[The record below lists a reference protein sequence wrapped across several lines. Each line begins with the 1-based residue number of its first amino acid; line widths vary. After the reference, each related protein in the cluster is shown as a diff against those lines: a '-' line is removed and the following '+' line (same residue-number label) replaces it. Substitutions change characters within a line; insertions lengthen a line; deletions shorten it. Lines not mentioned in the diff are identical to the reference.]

1 MASCPQPSEIEY
13 VWTLS
18 RDRTL
23 RAWSPKNGC
32 VSAKTIPST
41 STSRALTPVPGT
53 AAPAKPTL
61 LLSDESQKLIRAFE
75 YGNHI
80 YILVFIPAPS
90 STSSGGVFHL
100 FEQVSDQLMTGFSF
114 ESSSTSVHCQLHDFA
129 VLGISLHALWSRQG
143 QSVVESVECE
153 WGKVKKYDG
162 LITQWIASTHPQE
175 SELTP
180 SYLDELLLTPGSMTA
195 KFYEATMRPG
205 VFSPLTLKI
214 ALEAYTV
221 SCLSLPGVPPP
232 QLTTPYATLGENI
245 AAVVGCTVR
254 LTRDPQTGAQQ
265 HEKYWNALKRDW
277 EGFIARCREVEG
289 MARWPLV
296 LGLGSGGDL
305 IIIERERVGARVGE
319 DLPLR
324 LHRLLSSS
332 IPVEPQYGLMEILWT
347 LKTKI
352 GTRTMLTLE
361 GRLTGMI
368 QQVAFSYADVILDQS
383 QRTFFR
389 TDLDEADDSWITG
402 RLQSIEDL
410 DQAIRFGL
418 DILGGLTDNEIKLE
432 EEEVELL
439 LPTAQSEWSR
449 ALTAS
454 FTGMT
459 VNARYDLC
467 LTVIALLHFLAEDL
481 GDWDPSLLA
490 EVLVVF
496 RGLAMLRYVAQQA
509 AGDSEQDTLGDSD
522 DFVSRMRSMAVSQSR
537 IRSLP
542 VYSLLHRLLP
552 RSFGQR
558 GLIGSAHHFLD
569 ATGLLQSVSPAL
581 ATRSEVVYCDR
592 LRLLGCLGVAG
603 ELLTWLPQTPGVT
616 YVLARLWIDG
626 GRADDA
632 ATLLDGLASRFGR
645 PPLTLFPPRTLM
657 FHTHPGPDGALA
669 VEDREAFAAVLPSA
683 SLLDSDFSFYL
694 HLRELFRAAS
704 ATHHEVRASQLALSV
719 APATSD
725 TSELWYRVIKGLTEL
740 GAYDDAYAALAASP
754 YDKL

>member
-1 MASCPQPSEIEY
+1 M
-13 VWTLS
+13 
-18 RDRTL
+18 
-23 RAWSPKNGC
+23 
-32 VSAKTIPST
+32 
-41 STSRALTPVPGT
+41 
-53 AAPAKPTL
+53 APAKPTL
-61 LLSDESQKLIRAFE
+61 LLGDEPQKLVRGFE
-75 YGNHI
+75 HDNHI
-80 YILVFIPAPS
+80 YVLVFIPTPS

-100 FEQVSDQLMTGFSF
+100 FDQVSDQLVTEFSL
-114 ESSSTSVHCQLHDFA
+114 ESSSTTVHCQLHDFA
-129 VLGISLHALWSRQG
+129 VIGTSLHALWSCQG
-143 QSVVESVECE
+143 QSVVESVEWE
-153 WGKVKKYDG
+153 WGKAKKNG
-162 LITQWIASTHPQE
+162 PFIGQWVPSTYPQE

-214 ALEAYTV
+214 ALEAYTL
-221 SCLSLPGVPPP
+221 SCISLPGVPPP

-245 AAVVGCTVR
+245 AAVVGCTVH

-265 HEKYWNALKRDW
+265 HDKYWNALKRDW
-277 EGFIARCREVEG
+277 EGFIARCREVER

-296 LGLGSGGDL
+296 LGLGFTGDL
-305 IIIERERVGARVGE
+305 IVVERERVGVRVGE

-332 IPVEPQYGLMEILWT
+332 IAVEPQYGLMEILWT
-347 LKTKI
+347 LKAKI

-361 GRLTGMI
+361 DRLASML
-368 QQVAFSYADVILDQS
+368 QQVAFPYADIILDQS

-418 DILGGLTDNEIKLE
+418 DILGGLTDNEVKLE

-439 LPTAQSEWSR
+439 LPTTESEWSR

-454 FTGMT
+454 FIGIT

-467 LTVIALLHFLAEDL
+467 LTIIALLHFLAEDL
-481 GDWDPSLLA
+481 RDWDPSLLA

-496 RGLAMLRYVAQQA
+496 RGLAMLRYVAQQV
-509 AGDSEQDTLGDSD
+509 AGDSEQDTLGDPD
-522 DFVSRMRSMAVSQSR
+522 DFVSRMRNMNVSQSR
-537 IRSLP
+537 SRSLP

-552 RSFGQR
+552 RSWGQK
-558 GLIGSAHHFLD
+558 GMIESAHQFLD
-569 ATGLLQSVSPAL
+569 STGLLQSVSPAH
-581 ATRSEVVYCDR
+581 ATRSEVVYCER
-592 LRLLGCLGVAG
+592 LRLLGYIEVAG
-603 ELLTWLPQTPGVT
+603 ELITWLPRTPGVI
-616 YVLARLWIDG
+616 YVLAHLWLDG
-626 GRADDA
+626 GRPDDA
-632 ATLLDGLASRFGR
+632 AALLDGLASRFGMF
-645 PPLTLFPPRTLM
+645 PFNPSPGVLTPGT
-657 FHTHPGPDGALA
+657 GPDGALA
-669 VEDREAFAAVLPSA
+669 PEDRDAFSAVLPNT

-704 ATHHEVRASQLALSV
+704 ATHYEVRALQLALSV
-719 APATSD
+719 APPGGN
-725 TSELWYRVIKGLTEL
+725 TSELWHRVVKGLTEL

>member
-1 MASCPQPSEIEY
+1 MTSCPQPSEIEN

-32 VSAKTIPST
+32 ISAKTIPS
-41 STSRALTPVPGT
+41 SSASRALTPAPG
-53 AAPAKPTL
+53 AATPARSTL
-61 LLSDESQKLIRAFE
+61 LLGDEPQKLVRAFE
-75 YGNHI
+75 HGNHV
-80 YILVFIPAPS
+80 YVLVFIPTPS

-100 FEQVSDQLMTGFSF
+100 FEQVSDQLVTGPSL
-114 ESSSTSVHCQLHDFA
+114 ESSSTSVHCQLHDFTA
-129 VLGISLHALWSRQG
+129 NGTSLHTLWSRQG
-143 QSVVESVECE
+143 QSVVESVEWE
-153 WGKVKKYDG
+153 WGKVKKNG
-162 LITQWIASTHPQE
+162 PFIGQWAASTYPQE

-195 KFYEATMRPG
+195 KFYQATMRPG

-214 ALEAYTV
+214 ALEAYTI
-221 SCLSLPGVPPP
+221 SCLSLPGIPPP
-232 QLTTPYATLGENI
+232 QLTTPFATLGENI

-265 HEKYWNALKRDW
+265 HDNYWNALKRDW
-277 EGFIARCREVEG
+277 EGFIARCREVER

-296 LGLGSGGDL
+296 LGFGSSGDL
-305 IIIERERVGARVGE
+305 IVVERERVGVRAGE

-332 IPVEPQYGLMEILWT
+332 IAVEPQYGLMEILWT

-361 GRLTGMI
+361 ERLTNTV
-368 QQVAFSYADVILDQS
+368 QQIAFPYADIILDQS

-418 DILGGLTDNEIKLE
+418 DILGGLTDDEVKLE

-439 LPTAQSEWSR
+439 LPTVGSEWSR

-454 FTGMT
+454 FVGIT

-467 LTVIALLHFLAEDL
+467 LTVITLLHFLAEEL

-496 RGLAMLRYVAQQA
+496 RGLAILRYVAQQTT
-509 AGDSEQDTLGDSD
+509 GDSEQDTLEGPD
-522 DFVSRMRSMAVSQSR
+522 DFISRMRNMNVSQSR
-537 IRSLP
+537 TRSLP
-542 VYSLLHRLLP
+542 IYSLLHRLLP
-552 RSFGQR
+552 RSSGQK
-558 GLIGSAHHFLD
+558 GLIESAHNFLD
-569 ATGLLQSVSPAL
+569 STGLLHSVSPAH
-581 ATRSEVVYCDR
+581 ATRSEVVYCER
-592 LRLLGCLGVAG
+592 LRLLGYLEAAG
-603 ELLTWLPQTPGVT
+603 ELLTWLPRTPGVI
-616 YVLARLWIDG
+616 YVLARLRLDG

-632 ATLLDGLASRFGR
+632 AALLDGLAARFGGSPSDVLHSGDTD
-645 PPLTLFPPRTLM
+645 PPTQALTVPLSRKTE
-657 FHTHPGPDGALA
+657 T
-669 VEDREAFAAVLPSA
+669 R
-683 SLLDSDFSFYL
+683 LLRFCP
-694 HLRELFRAAS
+694 
-704 ATHHEVRASQLALSV
+704 T
-719 APATSD
+719 PAC
-725 TSELWYRVIKGLTEL
+725 
-740 GAYDDAYAALAASP
+740 
-754 YDKL
+754 

>member
-1 MASCPQPSEIEY
+1 MASCPQPSEIENI
-13 VWTLS
+13 WTLS

-32 VSAKTIPST
+32 VSAKTIPS
-41 STSRALTPVPGT
+41 SSASRALTPAPGT
-53 AAPAKPTL
+53 ITPANPTQL
-61 LLSDESQKLIRAFE
+61 LGDEPQKLLRAFE
-75 YGNHI
+75 HGNHI
-80 YILVFIPAPS
+80 YVLVFVPTPS
-90 STSSGGVFHL
+90 STSSGGVFHV
-100 FEQVSDQLMTGFSF
+100 FEQVSDQLVTGFSL
-114 ESSSTSVHCQLHDFA
+114 ESSSASVHCQLHDFA
-129 VLGISLHALWSRQG
+129 VIGTSLHALWSRQG
-143 QSVVESVECE
+143 QSVVESVEWE
-153 WGKVKKYDG
+153 WGNVKKNG
-162 LITQWIASTHPQE
+162 PFIGNWIPSTYPQE
-175 SELTP
+175 FELTP

-214 ALEAYTV
+214 ALEAYTT

-265 HEKYWNALKRDW
+265 HDRYWNALKRDW
-277 EGFIARCREVEG
+277 EGFIARCREVER

-296 LGLGSGGDL
+296 LGSGVDL
-305 IIIERERVGARVGE
+305 IVVERERVGIRVAE

-324 LHRLLSSS
+324 LCRLLSSS
-332 IPVEPQYGLMEILWT
+332 IPVEPQYGLMEILWS

-361 GRLTGMI
+361 DRLTGMV
-368 QQVAFSYADVILDQS
+368 QQVEFQYADIILDQA

-418 DILGGLTDNEIKLE
+418 DILGGLTESEVKLE

-439 LPTAQSEWSR
+439 LPATESEWSR

-454 FTGMT
+454 FTGIT

-467 LTVIALLHFLAEDL
+467 LTIIALLYFLAEDL

-496 RGLAMLRYVAQQA
+496 RGLAMLRYVARQT
-509 AGDSEQDTLGDSD
+509 AGDSEQDTLGDPD
-522 DFVSRMRSMAVSQSR
+522 DFVSRMRSMNVSQSR
-537 IRSLP
+537 ARSLP

-552 RSFGQR
+552 RSLGR
-558 GLIGSAHHFLD
+558 KGLIETAHHFLD
-569 ATGLLQSVSPAL
+569 STGLLQSVSPAH
-581 ATRSEVVYCDR
+581 ATRSEVVYCER
-592 LRLLGCLGVAG
+592 LRLLGYLGVAG
-603 ELLTWLPQTPGVT
+603 ELLTWLPRTPGVI
-616 YVLARLWIDG
+616 YVLARARLDG

-632 ATLLDGLASRFGR
+632 AALLDGLAARFGKSSS
-645 PPLTLFPPRTLM
+645 TLFSPGTL
-657 FHTHPGPDGALA
+657 TPGPGPDSAL
-669 VEDREAFAAVLPSA
+669 VLEDKNAFSAVLPNA

-694 HLRELFRAAS
+694 HLRELFRTAS
-704 ATHHEVRASQLALSV
+704 VTHHEVRASQLALSV
-719 APATSD
+719 APPGDD
-725 TSELWYRVIKGLTEL
+725 TSELWYRVVKGLTEL
-740 GAYDDAYAALAASP
+740 GAFDDAYATLAASP

>member
-1 MASCPQPSEIEY
+1 MASCPQPSEIEN

-23 RAWSPKNGC
+23 RAWSPKSGC
-32 VSAKTIPST
+32 ISAKTIPST
-41 STSRALTPVPGT
+41 SSSRALTPAPGT
-53 AAPAKPTL
+53 INPAKPTL
-61 LLSDESQKLIRAFE
+61 LLDDEPQKLVRAFE
-75 YGNHI
+75 HQSHTYV
-80 YILVFIPAPS
+80 LVFIPTLS

-100 FEQVSDQLMTGFSF
+100 FEQASDQLVTGLSL
-114 ESSSTSVHCQLHDFA
+114 ESSSTSVHCQLHDFT
-129 VLGISLHALWSRQG
+129 VVGTGLHTLWSRQG
-143 QSVVESVECE
+143 QSVVESVEWE
-153 WGKVKKYDG
+153 WGKVKKNSPFIG
-162 LITQWIASTHPQE
+162 QWAASTYPQE

-195 KFYEATMRPG
+195 KFYQATMRPG

-214 ALEAYTV
+214 ALEAYTI

-232 QLTTPYATLGENI
+232 QLTTPFASLGENI
-245 AAVVGCTVR
+245 AAVVGCTVH

-265 HEKYWNALKRDW
+265 HDKYWNALKRDW
-277 EGFIARCREVEG
+277 EGFIARCREVER
-289 MARWPLV
+289 MARWPLA
-296 LGLGSGGDL
+296 LGLRSTGDL
-305 IIIERERVGARVGE
+305 IVVERERVGVRVGE

-332 IPVEPQYGLMEILWT
+332 IVVEPQYGLMEILWT

-361 GRLTGMI
+361 ERLTGMV
-368 QQVAFSYADVILDQS
+368 QQTAFPYADIILDQS

-418 DILGGLTDNEIKLE
+418 DILGGLTDNEVKLE

-439 LPTAQSEWSR
+439 LPATESEWSR

-454 FTGMT
+454 FVGIT

-496 RGLAMLRYVAQQA
+496 RGLAILRYVAQQA
-509 AGDSEQDTLGDSD
+509 AGDNGQDTIEGPD
-522 DFVSRMRSMAVSQSR
+522 DFVARMRNMNVSQPR
-537 IRSLP
+537 TRSLP
-542 VYSLLHRLLP
+542 IYSLLHRLLP
-552 RSFGQR
+552 RSWGQK
-558 GLIGSAHHFLD
+558 GLIESAHHFLD
-569 ATGLLQSVSPAL
+569 STGLLQSVSPAH
-581 ATRSEVVYCDR
+581 ATRSEVVYCER
-592 LRLLGCLGVAG
+592 LRLLGYLEVAG
-603 ELLTWLPQTPGVT
+603 ELLTWLPRTPGVI
-616 YVLARLWIDG
+616 YVLARLWLDG

-632 ATLLDGLASRFGR
+632 AALLDGLAARFGVF
-645 PPLTLFPPRTLM
+645 L
-657 FHTHPGPDGALA
+657 PDVDQFG
-669 VEDREAFAAVLPSA
+669 
-683 SLLDSDFSFYL
+683 
-694 HLRELFRAAS
+694 
-704 ATHHEVRASQLALSV
+704 
-719 APATSD
+719 
-725 TSELWYRVIKGLTEL
+725 
-740 GAYDDAYAALAASP
+740 DANTRHRS
-754 YDKL
+754 

>member
-1 MASCPQPSEIEY
+1 MASCPQPSETEN

-32 VSAKTIPST
+32 TSAKAIPST

-53 AAPAKPTL
+53 ITPAKPTL
-61 LLSDESQKLIRAFE
+61 LLGDEPQKLVRAFE
-75 YGNHI
+75 HENRVYV
-80 YILVFIPAPS
+80 LVFIPTPS

-100 FEQVSDQLMTGFSF
+100 FGQVSDQLVTGFSL
-114 ESSSTSVHCQLHDFA
+114 ESSPTSVHCQLHDFT
-129 VLGISLHALWSRQG
+129 VVGTSLHALWSRQG
-143 QSVVESVECE
+143 QSVVESVEWE
-153 WGKVKKYDG
+153 WGKAKKNG
-162 LITQWIASTHPQE
+162 PFIGQWAASTYPQE

-265 HEKYWNALKRDW
+265 HDKYWNALKRDW

-289 MARWPLV
+289 MARWPLM
-296 LGLGSGGDL
+296 LGLGSAGDL
-305 IIIERERVGARVGE
+305 IIVERERVGVRVGE

-324 LHRLLSSS
+324 LHRVLSSS
-332 IPVEPQYGLMEILWT
+332 IAVEPQYGLMEILWT
-347 LKTKI
+347 LKAKI

-361 GRLTGMI
+361 DRLASMV
-368 QQVAFSYADVILDQS
+368 QQVAFPYADIILDQS

-418 DILGGLTDNEIKLE
+418 DILGGLTDDEVKLE

-439 LPTAQSEWSR
+439 LPTTESEWSR

-454 FTGMT
+454 FVGIT

-467 LTVIALLHFLAEDL
+467 LTIIALLHFLAEDL

-496 RGLAMLRYVAQQA
+496 RGLAMLRHVAQQV
-509 AGDSEQDTLGDSD
+509 AGDREQDTLGEPE
-522 DFVSRMRSMAVSQSR
+522 DFISRMRNMNVSQSR
-537 IRSLP
+537 TRSLP

-552 RSFGQR
+552 RSWGQK
-558 GLIGSAHHFLD
+558 GLIESAHHFLD
-569 ATGLLQSVSPAL
+569 STGLLQSVTPAN
-581 ATRSEVVYCDR
+581 ATRSEVVYCER
-592 LRLLGCLGVAG
+592 LRLLGYLEVAG
-603 ELLTWLPQTPGVT
+603 ELLTWLPRTPGVT
-616 YVLARLWIDG
+616 YVLARLWLDR

-632 ATLLDGLASRFGR
+632 AALLDGLAGRFGR
-645 PPLTLFPPRTLM
+645 SSSNIPLPM
-657 FHTHPGPDGALA
+657 DVNA
-669 VEDREAFAAVLPSA
+669 
-683 SLLDSDFSFYL
+683 
-694 HLRELFRAAS
+694 
-704 ATHHEVRASQLALSV
+704 
-719 APATSD
+719 
-725 TSELWYRVIKGLTEL
+725 
-740 GAYDDAYAALAASP
+740 
-754 YDKL
+754 

>member
-1 MASCPQPSEIEY
+1 MASCPQPSEIENI
-13 VWTLS
+13 WTLS

-41 STSRALTPVPGT
+41 SASRALTPTPGT
-53 AAPAKPTL
+53 IAPAKPTL
-61 LLSDESQKLIRAFE
+61 LLGDEPQKLLRTFE
-75 YGNHI
+75 HGSHI
-80 YILVFIPAPS
+80 YVLAFIPTPS

-100 FEQVSDQLMTGFSF
+100 FEQVSDQLVTGFSL
-114 ESSSTSVHCQLHDFA
+114 ESSSASVHCQLHDFT
-129 VLGISLHALWSRQG
+129 VIGTSLHVLWSRQG

-153 WGKVKKYDG
+153 WGNAKKNSP
-162 LITQWIASTHPQE
+162 LIGQWVASTYPQE

-214 ALEAYTV
+214 ALEAYTL
-221 SCLSLPGVPPP
+221 SCLSLPGAPPP

-254 LTRDPQTGAQQ
+254 LTQDHQTGAQQ
-265 HEKYWNALKRDW
+265 HDKYWNALKRDW
-277 EGFIARCREVEG
+277 EGFIARCREVER

-296 LGLGSGGDL
+296 LGSGSGGDL
-305 IIIERERVGARVGE
+305 VVVERERVGVCVGE

-324 LHRLLSSS
+324 LRRLLSSS
-332 IPVEPQYGLMEILWT
+332 ITMEPQYVLMEILWS

-361 GRLTGMI
+361 DRLTSMI
-368 QQVAFSYADVILDQS
+368 QQVAFPYADIILDQS

-418 DILGGLTDNEIKLE
+418 DILGGLTDSEVKLE

-439 LPTAQSEWSR
+439 LPATESEWSKG
-449 ALTAS
+449 LTAS
-454 FTGMT
+454 FIEIT
-459 VNARYDLC
+459 VIARYDLC
-467 LTVIALLHFLAEDL
+467 LTIIALLYFLAEDL

-496 RGLAMLRYVAQQA
+496 RGLAMLRYVAHQKT
-509 AGDSEQDTLGDSD
+509 GDTEQDTLGDPD
-522 DFVSRMRSMAVSQSR
+522 DFVSRMRSMNVSQSR
-537 IRSLP
+537 TRSLP

-552 RSFGQR
+552 HSRGQK
-558 GLIGSAHHFLD
+558 GLIETAHHFLD
-569 ATGLLQSVSPAL
+569 STGLLQSVSPAL
-581 ATRSEVVYCDR
+581 ATRSEVAYCER
-592 LRLLGCLGVAG
+592 LRLLGYLGVAG
-603 ELLTWLPQTPGVT
+603 ELLAWLPRTPGVT
-616 YVLARLWIDG
+616 YVLARVWLDG

-632 ATLLDGLASRFGR
+632 AALLDGLAARFGR
-645 PPLTLFPPRTLM
+645 QSIGHR
-657 FHTHPGPDGALA
+657 
-669 VEDREAFAAVLPSA
+669 S
-683 SLLDSDFSFYL
+683 
-694 HLRELFRAAS
+694 LRER
-704 ATHHEVRASQLALSV
+704 
-719 APATSD
+719 
-725 TSELWYRVIKGLTEL
+725 
-740 GAYDDAYAALAASP
+740 
-754 YDKL
+754 